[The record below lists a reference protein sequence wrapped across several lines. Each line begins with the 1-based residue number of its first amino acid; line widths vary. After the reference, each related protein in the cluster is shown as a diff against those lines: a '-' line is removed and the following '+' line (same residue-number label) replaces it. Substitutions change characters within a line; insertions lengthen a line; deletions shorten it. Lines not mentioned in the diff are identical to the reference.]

1 MRELG
6 NIMRA
11 GEYILSPGANYSKR
25 WDLYQCVEDVAWV
38 LIQFFES
45 SPEGKVAVCFKTV

>member
-45 SPEGKVAVCFKTV
+45 SPAGQSCCLF